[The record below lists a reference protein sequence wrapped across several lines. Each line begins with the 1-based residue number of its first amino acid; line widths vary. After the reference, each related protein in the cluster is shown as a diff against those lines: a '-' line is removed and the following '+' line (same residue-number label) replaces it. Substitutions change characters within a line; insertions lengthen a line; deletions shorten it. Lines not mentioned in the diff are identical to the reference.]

1 MVSEWPRRTSARRLR
16 HWSSRWA
23 SNASQLANRGIGT
36 MKLQREYP
44 TNPSAAPLSRLALV
58 VALARASVA
67 VAEQVGREKPAEERG
82 PLPRPVGQ
90 DPRHQA
96 SVLVVEHR
104 DRDLAE
110 EGEGMDVAVDPGL
123 GRRRRIATHEAGVAV
138 RQVHDEEM
146 RLLPHPADDHQRL
159 AEIGLRIPR
168 RMRQRHEH
176 LAAAAQAL
184 PHMILHDRVAA
195 GEAVLIAKPLEHP
208 LRSVPPF
215 AVNPSSCGRF
225 TAAVRRYPG
234 GTENADIL
242 RTLSREMP
250 KCLAASRRLVPSA
263 QASPTLRYMSTVMIP
278 RPPQQLQE
286 GQKWTTIAPP
296 AARSAHRSRG
306 RLPHRRSPLGHRAL
320 DRVAKTGDFL
330 VAMPLHGA
338 AGTGGRGSGDGS
350 LRDPAH
356 RRRRHRGSKPRTDRH
371 PQARSIVKPNCSR
384 DQSGLTLGQGTTRS
398 RP

>member
-1 MVSEWPRRTSARRLR
+1 
-16 HWSSRWA
+16 
-23 SNASQLANRGIGT
+23 

-146 RLLPHPADDHQRL
+146 RLLPHPADDHHRL

-296 AARSAHRSRG
+296 AARSAHRPRG
-306 RLPHRRSPLGHRAL
+306 RLPHRRSQCGQRENAL
-320 DRVAKTGDFL
+320 DAQCSITARPKSAPWCRGGVR
-330 VAMPLHGA
+330 PRA
-338 AGTGGRGSGDGS
+338 AACRRGRAGRPDRPGGRGS
-350 LRDPAH
+350 
-356 RRRRHRGSKPRTDRH
+356 RRGACRAAGRARRAAPRN
-371 PQARSIVKPNCSR
+371 P
-384 DQSGLTLGQGTTRS
+384 RS
-398 RP
+398 RSPPNRTA